1 MEQETIHKSRVETD
15 QLKSALSTGARKGR
29 KSFVW
34 ICKLL
39 IPISF
44 LAVIIQWNGWLY
56 QIMPVLDPV
65 MGLIKLPGA
74 AALPIL
80 SGMLI
85 GPYTTIA
92 MLSVLPFS
100 MGQMTLIAICTMV
113 AHSLIIESIIQHRAG
128 IHAAKIVLIR
138 VGGALLTVLIVSQFF
153 ADTTQD
159 IIIPA
164 ALTPSA
170 PFLSVLE
177 TWAAET
183 GWLLL
188 KILGIVMAVMIG
200 LECIRSMG
208 WTERLLRVFQP
219 AMRILGLSR
228 RAAMLWITAVLFG
241 VLYGGAAIVEE
252 ADRSGMSKEALEDL
266 NISIG
271 INHSMIED
279 PALYLALGLNPFW
292 LWIPRLLTA
301 IVAVQAHRSYRYL
314 KGKTLHL
321 LKEVSR

>member
-1 MEQETIHKSRVETD
+1 MPSSKSRLNT
-15 QLKSALSTGARKGR
+15 ALTTGSRKGR

-39 IPISF
+39 LPISF
-44 LAVIIQWNGWLY
+44 LSILIQWSGWLY
-56 QIMPVLDPV
+56 QIMPILNPV
-65 MGLIKLPGA
+65 MNFINLPGA
-74 AALPIL
+74 AALPII
-80 SGMLI
+80 SGILI

-92 MLSVLPFS
+92 MISVLPFS
-100 MGQMTLIAICTMV
+100 IEQMTLIAICTMI

-128 IHAAKIVLIR
+128 IHATKIVSIR
-138 VGGALLTVLIVSQFF
+138 ITGAILAVIVVSQFF
-153 ADTTQD
+153 TGTQQD
-159 IIIPA
+159 IVIPA
-164 ALTPSA
+164 SLTSSA
-170 PFLSVLE
+170 PFTTALRI
-177 TWAAET
+177 WAIET

-200 LECIRSMG
+200 LETVKTMG
-208 WTERLLRVFQP
+208 WTEALLRVFKP

-252 ADRSGMSKEALEDL
+252 ADRSGLNRRDLENL

-279 PALYLALGLNPFW
+279 PALYLALGLNAFW
-292 LWIPRLLTA
+292 LWIPRLVTA
-301 IVAVQAHRSYRYL
+301 IAAVQTYRAVNYIRAKL
-314 KGKTLHL
+314 FSGRKKGQ
-321 LKEVSR
+321 

>member
-1 MEQETIHKSRVETD
+1 MPSSKSR
-15 QLKSALSTGARKGR
+15 LSIAVATGAKKGR
-29 KSFVW
+29 KSFIW

-39 IPISF
+39 LPISF
-44 LAVIIQWNGWLY
+44 LSILIQWSGWLY
-56 QIMPVLDPV
+56 QIMPVLNPV
-65 MGLIKLPGA
+65 MHFINLPGA
-74 AALPIL
+74 AALPII

-92 MLSVLPFS
+92 MISVLPFS
-100 MGQMTLIAICTMV
+100 AEQMTLIAICTMI

-128 IHAAKIVLIR
+128 IHAAKIVSFRIA
-138 VGGALLTVLIVSQFF
+138 GAILAVMVVSQFF
-153 ADTTQD
+153 SGTQQD
-159 IIIPA
+159 IVVPA
-164 ALTPSA
+164 SLTSSA
-170 PFLSVLE
+170 PFTTVLKV
-177 TWAAET
+177 WSIET

-200 LECIRSMG
+200 LETVKTMG
-208 WTERLLRVFQP
+208 WTEALLRVFQP

-228 RAAMLWITAVLFG
+228 HAAMLWITAVLFG

-252 ADRSGMSKEALEDL
+252 ADRSGLNRRELENL

-292 LWIPRLLTA
+292 LWLPRLVTA
-301 IVAVQAHRSYRYL
+301 IAAVQAHRAINFI
-314 KGKTLHL
+314 KTRLFITG
-321 LKEVSR
+321 